1 MKLEYTKHYYDPF
14 EKLDYKWHKAIA
26 ADYLTVSQV
35 VMLSGFS
42 RQHIYNL
49 ITKGKLTAKMQ
60 DGKSVIPCRTFVKW
74 FSSLTVTKDSPLG
87 YASYSL
93 KGMMNLT
100 GMTRSWVLIFVE
112 RYSISSYYCG
122 VYRRFNKQEAE
133 KAWSHEWFKHAKWI
147 TAEDAIVRFN
157 INETIFYTM
166 VAQHFVAIKHLDGKT
181 LYCKRDIVKE
191 LKWRMNHEQ
200 GFYQV

>member
-1 MKLEYTKHYYDPF
+1 MNLNYTKHYYDPF
-14 EKLDYKWHKAIA
+14 EKLDHKWQQAIA
-26 ADYLTVSQV
+26 TGNLTISHVAK
-35 VMLSGFS
+35 LSGFS

-49 ITKGKLTAKMQ
+49 ISKGKITAKML
-60 DGKSVIPCRTFVKW
+60 DDKSIIPCKAFVRW
-74 FSSLTVTKDSPLG
+74 FSSQPVTTDTPLG

-93 KGMMNLT
+93 QGMMNLT

-133 KAWSHEWFKHAKWI
+133 KAWNQEWFKYAKWI
-147 TAEDAIVRFN
+147 SAEDAIDRFN
-157 INETIFYTM
+157 ITLTLFYTM
-166 VAQHFVAIKHLDGKT
+166 VAQHSVSIKHSDGKT
-181 LYCKRDIVKE
+181 LYFKRDIEKE

-200 GFYQV
+200 SFY